1 MVLLKTL
8 HTIHTSGFARW
19 HLGCNGVT
27 RLNENKVS
35 FWKSGHLPTL
45 IGAFLCFCVCSMCW
59 LLLGGLGSHIAA
71 ELKLTSVQ
79 KGLLTA
85 VPLLGG
91 GLLRLPF
98 GWLSDS
104 IGAKRTGL
112 LVLGLTAFPVVMG
125 WLWAGSFASLLV
137 VGFLL
142 GIAGASF
149 VVALPM
155 ASRWYPPQFQGLA
168 MGLAGLGL
176 TGTLLATFF
185 CPRLAEQF
193 GWHNVFGLALI
204 PLAGVTVLFLLLT
217 KDAPVAV
224 RKQSLADF
232 FGVLRERDMILFSLF
247 YGVTFGGFVGFASFL
262 SILLGDQYGLTKVHA
277 AEFAALGVM
286 AGSLVRPLGGLL
298 ADRVGGIRMLNVLFG
313 VIALLAMG
321 VAQLPSL
328 PVAVGLFVM
337 AMACLGLGNGS
348 VFQLMPHRYHTRVGV
363 ATGIL
368 GAAGSFGGFFLPT
381 LLGWLRQVSGSYA
394 SGLAMLAGLAV
405 VALVMLSVV
414 QTEWVGVWIGKH
426 GRVSEANAV

>member
-1 MVLLKTL
+1 MNDYR
-8 HTIHTSGFARW
+8 AP
-19 HLGCNGVT
+19 
-27 RLNENKVS
+27 

-45 IGAFLCFCVCSMCW
+45 VGAFLCFCVCSMCW
-59 LLLGGLGSHIAA
+59 LLLGGLGSHIAT
-71 ELKLTSVQ
+71 ELKLTSAQ
-79 KGLLTA
+79 TGFLTA

-98 GWLSDS
+98 GWLSDT

-112 LVLGLTAFPVVMG
+112 LVFGLTALPVAMG
-125 WLWAGSFASLLV
+125 WLWADSFASLLV

-142 GIAGASF
+142 GVAGAAF

-176 TGTLLATFF
+176 TGTLIATFF
-185 CPRLAEQF
+185 GPRLAESF
-193 GWHNVFGLALI
+193 GWRNVFGLALM
-204 PLAGVTVLFLLLT
+204 PLAVVAVLFLVLT
-217 KDAPVAV
+217 KDAPGA
-224 RKQSLADF
+224 RKRQSLADF
-232 FGVLRERDMILFSLF
+232 CDVLRERDMIMFSLF

-262 SILLGDQYGLTKVHA
+262 AILLGDQYGLTKVHA
-277 AEFAALGVM
+277 GELAALGVM

-313 VIALLAMG
+313 VVALLAMG
-321 VAQLPSL
+321 VAQLPAL
-328 PVAVGLFVM
+328 PVAVGMFVI

-348 VFQLMPHRYHTRVGV
+348 VFQLMPHRYGTRLGV

-368 GAAGSFGGFFLPT
+368 GASGSLGGFFLPT
-381 LLGWLRQVSGSYA
+381 LLGWMKQATGSYA
-394 SGLAMLAGLAV
+394 SGLAVLAGLAV
-405 VALVMLSVV
+405 VALVLLSVV

-426 GRVSEANAV
+426 GRVKEINAV

>member
-1 MVLLKTL
+1 MNDNPV
-8 HTIHTSGFARW
+8 R
-19 HLGCNGVT
+19 
-27 RLNENKVS
+27 
-35 FWKSGHLPTL
+35 FWKAGHLPTL
-45 IGAFLCFCVCSMCW
+45 LGAFLCFCVCSMCW

-71 ELKLTSVQ
+71 ELKLSPAQ

-98 GWLSDS
+98 GWLSDA

-112 LVLGLTAFPVVMG
+112 LVLGLTALPVAMG
-125 WLWAGSFASLLV
+125 WLWADSFASLLV

-185 CPRLAEQF
+185 GPRLAERF

-204 PLAGVTVLFLLLT
+204 PLAAVTVIFLLFT
-217 KDAPVAV
+217 KDAPGTA
-224 RKQSLADF
+224 RRQSLAEF
-232 FGVLRERDMILFSLF
+232 FAILRERDMILFSLF

-262 SILLGDQYGLTKVHA
+262 AILLGDQYSLTKVHA
-277 AEFAALGVM
+277 GELAALGVM
-286 AGSLVRPLGGLL
+286 AGSLLRPVGGLL
-298 ADRVGGIRMLNVLFG
+298 ADRLGGIRMLNVLFG
-313 VIALLAMG
+313 VVALLAMG
-321 VAQLPSL
+321 VAQLPAL
-328 PVAVGLFVM
+328 PIAVGLFVV

-348 VFQLMPHRYHTRVGV
+348 VFQLMPHRYGSRVGV

-381 LLGWLRQVSGSYA
+381 LLGWLKQVTGTYS
-394 SGLAMLAGLAV
+394 SGLSVLAALAV
-405 VALVMLSVV
+405 VALIVLAVV
-414 QTEWVGVWIGKH
+414 QSDWIGVWIGKH
-426 GRVSEANAV
+426 GRVQTGPTNSTQAEPV

>member
-1 MVLLKTL
+1 MSK
-8 HTIHTSGFARW
+8 HRI
-19 HLGCNGVT
+19 
-27 RLNENKVS
+27 S
-35 FWKSGHLPTL
+35 FLKSGHLPTL
-45 IGAFLCFCVCSMCW
+45 LGAFLCFCVCSMCW
-59 LLLGGLGSHIAA
+59 LLLGGLGSSIAA
-71 ELKLTSVQ
+71 ELKLSSAQ

-98 GWLSDS
+98 GWLSDT
-104 IGAKRTGL
+104 IGAKRTGM
-112 LVLGLTAFPVVMG
+112 LVLGLTALPVGMG
-125 WLWAGSFASLLV
+125 WLWAESFGSLLI

-176 TGTLLATFF
+176 TGTLLATLF

-204 PLAGVTVLFLLLT
+204 PLGLIAVLFCALT
-217 KDAPVAV
+217 KDAPGE
-224 RKQSLADF
+224 RKQQSLADF
-232 FGVLRERDMILFSLF
+232 FDVLRERDMILFSLF
-247 YGVTFGGFVGFASFL
+247 YGVTFGGFVGLASFL
-262 SILLGDQYGLTKVHA
+262 SILLGDQYGLTKVRA
-277 AEFAALGVM
+277 GELAALGVM
-286 AGSLVRPLGGLL
+286 AGSLFRPLGGLL

-313 VIALLAMG
+313 VVALLAMG
-321 VAQLPSL
+321 VAQLPAL
-328 PVAVGLFVM
+328 PVTVGLFVG

-348 VFQLMPHRYHTRVGV
+348 VFQLMPHRYGTRVGL

-381 LLGWLRQVSGSYA
+381 LLGWLKQVSGSYA

-405 VALVMLSVV
+405 IALVMLSVV

-426 GRVSEANAV
+426 GRVKEIRAV

>member
-1 MVLLKTL
+1 MNDNPV
-8 HTIHTSGFARW
+8 R
-19 HLGCNGVT
+19 
-27 RLNENKVS
+27 
-35 FWKSGHLPTL
+35 FWKAGHLPTL
-45 IGAFLCFCVCSMCW
+45 LGAFLCFCVCSMCW

-71 ELKLTSVQ
+71 ELKLSPAQ

-98 GWLSDS
+98 GWLSDA

-112 LVLGLTAFPVVMG
+112 LVLGLTALPVAMG
-125 WLWAGSFASLLV
+125 WLWADSFASLLV

-185 CPRLAEQF
+185 GPRLAERF

-204 PLAGVTVLFLLLT
+204 PLAAVTVIFLLFT
-217 KDAPVAV
+217 KDAPGAA

-277 AEFAALGVM
+277 GELAALGVM
-286 AGSLVRPLGGLL
+286 AGSLLRPLGGLL
-298 ADRVGGIRMLNVLFG
+298 ADKFGGIRMLNVLFG
-313 VIALLAMG
+313 LVALLAMG
-321 VAQLPSL
+321 VAQLPAL
-328 PVAVGLFVM
+328 PVAVGLFVV

-348 VFQLMPHRYHTRVGV
+348 VFQLMPHRYGSRVGV

-368 GAAGSFGGFFLPT
+368 GAAGSFGGFVLPT
-381 LLGWLRQVSGSYA
+381 LLGWLKQTTGTYS
-394 SGLAMLAGLAV
+394 SGLSVLAALAV
-405 VALVMLSVV
+405 VALIVLAVV
-414 QTEWVGVWIGKH
+414 QSDWIGVWIGKH
-426 GRVSEANAV
+426 GRVQTVPANSTQAEPV

>member
-1 MVLLKTL
+1 MKPNSPLPD
-8 HTIHTSGFARW
+8 A
-19 HLGCNGVT
+19 N
-27 RLNENKVS
+27 NVS

-45 IGAFLCFCVCSMCW
+45 FGAFLCFCVCSMCW

-71 ELKLTSVQ
+71 ELKLSPSQT
-79 KGLLTA
+79 GLLTA

-91 GLLRLPF
+91 GILRLPF
-98 GWLSDS
+98 GWLSDA

-112 LVLGLTAFPVVMG
+112 LVLGLTAVPVTMG
-125 WLWAGSFASLLV
+125 WLWAGSFTSLLV

-142 GIAGASF
+142 GVAGASF

-155 ASRWYPPQFQGLA
+155 ASRWYPPQFQGFA

-176 TGTLLATFF
+176 TGTLITTFF
-185 CPRLAEQF
+185 GPRLAGQF

-204 PLAGVTVLFLLLT
+204 PLSIVALLFFLFT
-217 KDAPVAV
+217 KDAPGLV

-232 FGVLRERDMILFSLF
+232 FEVLRERDMILFSLF

-262 SILLGDQYGLTKVHA
+262 SILLGDQYGLTKVRA
-277 AEFAALGVM
+277 GELAALGVM
-286 AGSLVRPLGGLL
+286 AGSCLRPLGGLL
-298 ADRVGGIRMLNVLFG
+298 ADRLGGIRMLNVLFG
-313 VIALLAMG
+313 VVALLAMG

-328 PVAVGLFVM
+328 SIAVGLFVL

-348 VFQLMPHRYHTRVGV
+348 VFQLMPHRYGTRVGV

-381 LLGWLRQVSGSYA
+381 LLGWLRQVSGNYA
-394 SGLAMLAGLAV
+394 SGLAALSGMAV
-405 VALVMLSVV
+405 VALILLSVV

-426 GRVSEANAV
+426 GRVKEVIAI

>member
-1 MVLLKTL
+1 MKESEL
-8 HTIHTSGFARW
+8 
-19 HLGCNGVT
+19 
-27 RLNENKVS
+27 S

-45 IGAFLCFCVCSMCW
+45 FGAFLCFCVCSMCW
-59 LLLGGLGSHIAA
+59 LLLGGLGSSIA
-71 ELKLTSVQ
+71 EDLKLTSVQ
-79 KGLLTA
+79 KGFLTA

-98 GWLSDS
+98 GWLSDA

-112 LVLGLTAFPVVMG
+112 LVLGLTALPVALG
-125 WLWAGSFASLLV
+125 WLWADSYPSLLV

-142 GIAGASF
+142 GIAGAAF

-185 CPRLAEQF
+185 GPRLAEQF
-193 GWHNVFGLALI
+193 GWHEVFGLALI
-204 PLAGVTVLFLLLT
+204 PLTVVAILFLVIT
-217 KDAPVAV
+217 KDAPGA
-224 RKQSLADF
+224 RKQPSLADF
-232 FGVLRERDMILFSLF
+232 FDVLRERDMLLFSLF

-262 SILLGDQYGLTKVHA
+262 AILLGDQYGLTKVRA
-277 AEFAALGVM
+277 GELAALGVM

-313 VIALLAMG
+313 VVALLAMG
-321 VAQLPSL
+321 VAQLPAL
-328 PVAVGLFVM
+328 PIAVGLFVV
-337 AMACLGLGNGS
+337 AMTCLGLGNGS
-348 VFQLMPHRYHTRVGV
+348 VFQLMPHRYGSRVGV

-381 LLGWLRQVSGSYA
+381 LLGWMKEVTGTYA
-394 SGLAMLAGLAV
+394 SGLAVLAGLAV
-405 VALVMLSVV
+405 VALVVLAVV
-414 QTEWVGVWIGKH
+414 QGDWVGAWVGKH
-426 GRVSEANAV
+426 GRVKSAAETNPA

>member
-1 MVLLKTL
+1 M
-8 HTIHTSGFARW
+8 
-19 HLGCNGVT
+19 
-27 RLNENKVS
+27 NENPAP

-45 IGAFLCFCVCSMCW
+45 VGAFLCFCVCSMCW
-59 LLLGGLGSHIAA
+59 LLLGGLGSHIAT

-79 KGLLTA
+79 TGFLTA

-98 GWLSDS
+98 GWLSDT

-112 LVLGLTAFPVVMG
+112 LVFGLTALPVAMG
-125 WLWAGSFASLLV
+125 WLWADSFASLLV

-142 GIAGASF
+142 GVAGAAF

-176 TGTLLATFF
+176 TGALIATFF
-185 CPRLAEQF
+185 GPRLAESF
-193 GWHNVFGLALI
+193 GWRNVFGLALI
-204 PLAGVTVLFLLLT
+204 PLAVVAMLFLVFT
-217 KDAPVAV
+217 KDAPGA
-224 RKQSLADF
+224 RKRQSLADF
-232 FGVLRERDMILFSLF
+232 CDVLRERDMIMFSLF

-262 SILLGDQYGLTKVHA
+262 AILLGDQYGLTKVHA
-277 AEFAALGVM
+277 GELAALGVM

-313 VIALLAMG
+313 VVALLAMG
-321 VAQLPSL
+321 VAQLPVL
-328 PVAVGLFVM
+328 PVAVGLFVV

-348 VFQLMPHRYHTRVGV
+348 VFQLMPHRYGTRVGV

-368 GAAGSFGGFFLPT
+368 GAAGSFGGFFLPP
-381 LLGWLRQVSGSYA
+381 LLGWLKQTSGSYA
-394 SGLAMLAGLAV
+394 SGLAVLAGLAV

-414 QTEWVGVWIGKH
+414 QIEWVGVWIGKH
-426 GRVSEANAV
+426 GRVKESNAV

>member
-1 MVLLKTL
+1 MRRT
-8 HTIHTSGFARW
+8 
-19 HLGCNGVT
+19 
-27 RLNENKVS
+27 KV
-35 FWKSGHLPTL
+35 FLREGHLPTL

-79 KGLLTA
+79 KGFLTA

-98 GWLSDS
+98 GWLSDT

-112 LVLGLTAFPVVMG
+112 LVLGFTALPVALG
-125 WLWAGSFASLLV
+125 WLWADSFASLLV

-185 CPRLAEQF
+185 GPRLAEQF

-204 PLAGVTVLFLLLT
+204 PIAVVTVLFHVFT
-217 KDAPVAV
+217 KDALGVV
-224 RKQSLADF
+224 RRQNLAEF
-232 FGVLRERDMILFSLF
+232 FGLLRERDMISFSLF
-247 YGVTFGGFVGFASFL
+247 YGVTFGGFVGLASFL

-277 AEFAALGVM
+277 GELAALGVM
-286 AGSLVRPLGGLL
+286 SGSLVRPLGGLL
-298 ADRVGGIRMLNVLFG
+298 ADRFGGIRMLNVLFG
-313 VIALLAMG
+313 LVALLAMG
-321 VAQLPSL
+321 VAQLPAL
-328 PVAVGLFVM
+328 PIAVGLFVV
-337 AMACLGLGNGS
+337 AMACLGLGNGA
-348 VFQLMPHRYHTRVGV
+348 VFQLMPHRYGERVGV

-368 GAAGSFGGFFLPT
+368 GAAGSLGGFFLPT
-381 LLGWLRQVSGSYA
+381 LLGWLKQSTGTYG
-394 SGLAMLAGLAV
+394 SGLSALAALAV
-405 VALVMLSVV
+405 VALIVLAVV
-414 QTEWVGVWIGKH
+414 QSEWVGVWIDKH
-426 GRVSEANAV
+426 GRVQLRPAVAPILDTTTV

>member
-1 MVLLKTL
+1 MLKT
-8 HTIHTSGFARW
+8 
-19 HLGCNGVT
+19 
-27 RLNENKVS
+27 S
-35 FWKSGHLPTL
+35 FFREGHLPTL
-45 IGAFLCFCVCSMCW
+45 FGAFLCFCVCSMCW
-59 LLLGGLGSHIAA
+59 LLIGGLGSSIAA
-71 ELKLTSVQ
+71 ELKLSPAQ

-98 GWLSDS
+98 GWLSDA

-112 LVLGLTAFPVVMG
+112 LVLGLTALPVLMG
-125 WLWAGSFASLLV
+125 WLWADSFASLLV

-185 CPRLAEQF
+185 GPRLAEQF

-204 PLAGVTVLFLLLT
+204 PLAVVAILFFFIT
-217 KDAPVAV
+217 KDAPGA
-224 RKQSLADF
+224 RKKQSLADF
-232 FGVLRERDMILFSLF
+232 FGVLCERDMILFSLF
-247 YGVTFGGFVGFASFL
+247 YGVTFGGFVGLASFL
-262 SILLGDQYGLTKVHA
+262 AILLGDQYGLTKVHA
-277 AEFAALGVM
+277 GELAALGVM

-313 VIALLAMG
+313 VVALLAMG
-321 VAQLPSL
+321 VAQLPAL
-328 PVAVGLFVM
+328 PIAVGLFVV

-348 VFQLMPHRYHTRVGV
+348 VFQLMPHRYGTRVGV

-381 LLGWLRQVSGSYA
+381 LLGWLKQTTGSYA
-394 SGLAMLAGLAV
+394 SGLSVLAALAV

-414 QTEWVGVWIGKH
+414 QGDWVGSWIGKH
-426 GRVSEANAV
+426 GRVKTAPEIEPA

>member
-1 MVLLKTL
+1 M
-8 HTIHTSGFARW
+8 
-19 HLGCNGVT
+19 
-27 RLNENKVS
+27 NENKSS

-45 IGAFLCFCVCSMCW
+45 LGAFLCFCVCSMCW
-59 LLLGGLGSHIAA
+59 LLLGGRGSHIAA

-79 KGLLTA
+79 KGFLTA

-98 GWLSDS
+98 GWLSDNM
-104 IGAKRTGL
+104 GAKRIGL
-112 LVLGLTAFPVVMG
+112 LVLGLTALPLALG
-125 WLWAGSFASLLV
+125 WLWADSFASLLV

-185 CPRLAEQF
+185 GPRLAERF

-204 PLAGVTVLFLLLT
+204 PLAGVAVLFLVIT
-217 KDAPVAV
+217 RDAPVV
-224 RKQSLADF
+224 PKKQSLADF
-232 FGVLRERDMILFSLF
+232 ARLLRERDMILFSLF

-262 SILLGDQYGLTKVHA
+262 SILLGDQYGLTKVRA
-277 AEFAALGVM
+277 GELAALGVM

-298 ADRVGGIRMLNVLFG
+298 ADKFGGIRMLNVLFG
-313 VIALLAMG
+313 VVALLAMG
-321 VAQLPSL
+321 VAQLPAL
-328 PVAVGLFVM
+328 PIAVGLFVV
-337 AMACLGLGNGS
+337 AMACLGLGNGA
-348 VFQLMPHRYHTRVGV
+348 VFQLMPHRYGERVGV

-368 GAAGSFGGFFLPT
+368 GAAGSLGGFFLLT
-381 LLGWLRQVSGSYA
+381 
-394 SGLAMLAGLAV
+394 
-405 VALVMLSVV
+405 
-414 QTEWVGVWIGKH
+414 
-426 GRVSEANAV
+426 